1 MKKKTQTKNPQF
13 YQYFLINISFYFHSS
28 TYYLILLLQQFSP
41 HKKWN
46 RLNMTILEKGDIQ
59 IKLFKCKLFWRTH
72 RALKKKLNKHHTMAW
87 YGTIEIQ
94 INSRK
99 SDSIFTW
106 SWKVMIYS
114 LLKNKLTCIT
124 FLKTLVKPQ
133 IQCIFQAWFSLPK
146 ITTIIYKWEIE
157 SKSTKKYLNAN
168 CT

>member
-1 MKKKTQTKNPQF
+1 
-13 YQYFLINISFYFHSS
+13 
-28 TYYLILLLQQFSP
+28 
-41 HKKWN
+41 
-46 RLNMTILEKGDIQ
+46 MTVSLHGHEK
-59 IKLFKCKLFWRTH
+59 
-72 RALKKKLNKHHTMAW
+72 
-87 YGTIEIQ
+87 
-94 INSRK
+94 
-99 SDSIFTW
+99 
-106 SWKVMIYS
+106 SWYS